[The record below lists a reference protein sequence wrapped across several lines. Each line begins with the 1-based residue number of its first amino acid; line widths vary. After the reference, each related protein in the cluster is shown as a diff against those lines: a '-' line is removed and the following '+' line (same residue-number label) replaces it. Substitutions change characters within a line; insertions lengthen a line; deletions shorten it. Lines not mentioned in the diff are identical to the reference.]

1 MAKQTNGEQQMENV
15 KISGDSPEAVAYAL
29 LQQVIAGDERSTVT
43 IPWQPEKKWL
53 LATYADCLDAIKN
66 YQNVRTPQ

>member
-1 MAKQTNGEQQMENV
+1 MANV
-15 KISGDSPEAVAYAL
+15 EISGGGQEAVAYAL

-43 IPWQPEKKWL
+43 IPWQPDKKWL

-66 YQNVRTPQ
+66 YQNVKTSQ